1 MEPGDADLKHRSAD
15 DHPVWIDNLG
25 AVTADLR
32 QLRYFVAVAEEL
44 NYTRAAKRLHLAPQA
59 VSATVQQLEA
69 GLGLKLFERTT
80 RKVELT
86 DAGAVLLREARRTL
100 RQADHAVSAARRAA
114 AGETGRL
121 TIGFLSSTT
130 NYVMPPVVRAF
141 GDRYPDVE
149 LRTED
154 LAIGALV
161 AGVREGR
168 LDGGVTRP
176 PLVDDDDLV
185 TETIF
190 TEPVAAVV
198 PADHPLAARASLRLG
213 DLAGERWVLTERA
226 AWPPWHDKYD
236 ADFRAAGFEAD
247 VVQRG
252 TNVQNLLALVAAG
265 VGVTRLPLT
274 ARTLRDRGVSFVPLV
289 GETAEVVLLTRRT
302 RRPAL
307 TRFAEVLHQ
316 VAATTDLTAA
326 G

>member
-1 MEPGDADLKHRSAD
+1 
-15 DHPVWIDNLG
+15 
-25 AVTADLR
+25 
-32 QLRYFVAVAEEL
+32 VAEEL
-44 NYTRAAKRLHLAPQA
+44 NYTRAAEGLHVAPQA

-69 GLGLKLFERTT
+69 ALDLKLLERTT

-100 RQADHAVSAARRAA
+100 RQATQAVEAARRAG

-141 GDRYPDVE
+141 RDRYPDVE
-149 LRTED
+149 LQTED
-154 LAIGALV
+154 LPVAALV
-161 AGVREGR
+161 AAVRDGR
-168 LDGGVTRP
+168 LDAGVTRP
-176 PLVDDDDLV
+176 PLVDSADADGDGALV

-198 PADHPLAARASLRLG
+198 PSDHRLATRRSLRLS
-213 DLAGERWVLTERA
+213 DLADEPWVLTERS

-236 ADFRAAGFEAD
+236 ADFRRAGFSPD

-252 TNVQNLLALVAAG
+252 TNIQNLLALVAAG
-265 VGVTRLPLT
+265 VGVTRLPFT
-274 ARTLRDRGVSFVPLV
+274 ARTLRDSGVTFVPLD
-289 GETAEVVLLTRRT
+289 GETADVVLLTRQV

-307 TRFAEVLHQ
+307 DRFAEVLHD
-316 VAATTDLTAA
+316 VAATTDLTST

>member
-1 MEPGDADLKHRSAD
+1 MDRVDADLKHGSAD

-25 AVTADLR
+25 VVTADLR

-44 NYTRAAKRLHLAPQA
+44 NYTRAAERLHLAPQA

-141 GDRYPDVE
+141 GDRYPDGE
-149 LRTED
+149 LHTED
-154 LAIGALV
+154 LAIAALV

-176 PLVDDDDLV
+176 PLVDDDLV

-252 TNVQNLLALVAAG
+252 TNIQNLLALVAAG
-265 VGVTRLPLT
+265 VGVTRLPMT

-289 GETAEVVLLTRRT
+289 DETAEVVLLTRRT

-307 TRFAEVLHQ
+307 ARFAEVLHQ
-316 VAATTDLTAA
+316 VATTTDLTAA